1 MSSPSHIEPP
11 PLPHSFHVQQV
22 NRENCDRGEGAT
34 ELNMTFISAKMKSAG
49 YQTIHVGKWRKCRG

>member
-1 MSSPSHIEPP
+1 MHMCR
-11 PLPHSFHVQQV
+11 FHVQQV

-49 YQTIHVGKWRKCRG
+49 YQTVHVGKYLPRG